1 MYLHSKLK
9 DYKKN
14 INIAFIGCGKFI
26 SMFLSQYNQLKKINI
41 DAIVDLDIEKA
52 KSNCIKSGLAKEIID
67 NINFVNSIDS
77 ILDRNIEIVIE
88 ATGNPIVGT
97 QHAYK
102 VIQSKKHIIMVN
114 VEADVLCGKY
124 LSDLAKKNNVIYSM
138 AYGDQPSL
146 ILEQIEWAR
155 LNGFFVTCAAKV
167 QNNIQVLR
175 IQRQEMV
182 GINTQKNFLKKWTQ
196 WKVLDYQAKEDIKI
210 D

>member
-1 MYLHSKLK
+1 MYLHSKLE

-138 AYGDQPSL
+138 AYLSL
-146 ILEQIEWAR
+146 IHI
-155 LNGFFVTCAAKV
+155 
-167 QNNIQVLR
+167 
-175 IQRQEMV
+175 
-182 GINTQKNFLKKWTQ
+182 
-196 WKVLDYQAKEDIKI
+196 
-210 D
+210 